1 MDAGVAPTRCASRY
15 LALRVLPAAMRDSVS
30 LVYLLARVT
39 NIIAATSLISAGERF
54 DLLLAL
60 RTQLDR
66 GVDDRGLK
74 RIASEVARLSTPPEE
89 KQLLA
94 SLKPAL
100 AVLARFDAP
109 DRKAITVCL
118 ARFIE
123 GAELDLLTFPGE
135 QSGSVVALRELVD
148 LERYTYLVAGNVGEF
163 WTKLAYAHAPRALP
177 GARDTMLR
185 YGVRFGTALQL
196 TKLLR
201 ECAKNLRAGRCYLPH
216 ALLERAG
223 LNPQDLLRP
232 DASARARPVLN
243 ELARSALAHYRCGL
257 NYTLA
262 IDCTSIRLRLAC
274 MWPMMIGLKTLLL
287 LVENEAW
294 LAPGHEAKVRRRDIA
309 LVTALSLVAAPSNEL
324 VLRWAERT
332 ITRIEARLAR
342 G

>member
-1 MDAGVAPTRCASRY
+1 MPGQLLQRVCASRY

-74 RIASEVARLSTPPEE
+74 PIASEVARPPTPPEE

-177 GARDTMLR
+177 GARDTMIR
-185 YGVRFGTALQL
+185 YGVRFGTA
-196 TKLLR
+196 LR
-201 ECAKNLRAGRCYLPH
+201 ECAKNLRAGRCYLPQ

-232 DASARARPVLN
+232 DASARARPVA
-243 ELARSALAHYRCGL
+243 ERACAFGARSLP
-257 NYTLA
+257 
-262 IDCTSIRLRLAC
+262 LRAQLHTC
-274 MWPMMIGLKTLLL
+274 
-287 LVENEAW
+287 
-294 LAPGHEAKVRRRDIA
+294 D
-309 LVTALSLVAAPSNEL
+309 
-324 VLRWAERT
+324 
-332 ITRIEARLAR
+332 
-342 G
+342 